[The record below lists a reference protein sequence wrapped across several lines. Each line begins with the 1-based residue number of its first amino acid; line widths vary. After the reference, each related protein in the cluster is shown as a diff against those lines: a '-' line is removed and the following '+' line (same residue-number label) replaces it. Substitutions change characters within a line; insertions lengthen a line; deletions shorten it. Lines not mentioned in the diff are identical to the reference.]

1 MMLSPIQKEIVET
14 SGNLIVRASAG
25 TGKTHTM
32 VSKIMHDIEENHTH
46 KVVAAITFTIKAAA
60 EIKERLN
67 IDVSNHF
74 IGTNNSFAIEE
85 IIKPFMKD
93 VYGKDY
99 KLDMST
105 DYSVKVGTL
114 DEGIEKIRT
123 EQILCSYINNK
134 KNFIFQLALEIL
146 KKSTACQL
154 YLKSKYFKI
163 YVDEYQDCDKDMHA
177 LFMYLCETL
186 KIETFIVGDEKQSIY
201 MWRGAYPEAFMSIWT
216 RGDFSKKVMTDNYRS
231 CQQIQN
237 YSNLLCDET
246 RPLYKEVNDL
256 SSVVMLCTT
265 TANWVSAVVPY
276 LDKNKRCALLRYS
289 NANSEIGA
297 KELTEKGVEF
307 TYVPQTPISD
317 ITTEAAW
324 LYNAIAKHFILPT
337 YSAYDLRDENPNEV
351 VGNKHILQTIKISL
365 KHLDEYLK
373 QSDKDSFAKEVEQLA
388 NSLGYST
395 KDEHCKKLYETICD
409 KKFHPAFNI
418 DGLQQIALTFHASK
432 GLEFDQV
439 ILFVSDYT
447 LETDQDIC
455 NHYVAATRAKSKLI
469 LVHISGDGRA
479 AIYVK
484 NIKKILA
491 ESNLTMR
498 KIATVVDGINGSKQ

>member
-32 VSKIMHDIEENHTH
+32 VSKIKHDIEENHTH

-60 EIKERLN
+60 EIKDRLN
-67 IDVSNHF
+67 IDVSEHF

-105 DYSVKVGTL
+105 DYSVRVGTL
-114 DEGIEKIRT
+114 DEGIEIIRT
-123 EQILCSYINNK
+123 EQILCSYINSK

-146 KKSTACQL
+146 KNSSACQL

-163 YVDEYQDCDKDMHA
+163 YVDKDMHA

-186 KIETFIVGDEKQSIY
+186 KIDTFVVGDEKQSIY

-373 QSDKDSFAKEVEQLA
+373 QADKDSFAKEVEQLA

-395 KDEHCKKLYETICD
+395 KDEHCKKVYETICD

-418 DGLQQIALTFHASK
+418 DGLQRIAITFHSSK

-447 LETDQDIC
+447 LETEQDIC

-469 LVHISGDGRA
+469 LVHISDDGRA

-498 KIATVVDGINGSKQ
+498 KIATVVEGINGSKQ